1 MKNTKKQKIETE
13 NIIVSKNAANAA
25 EKHGAL
31 RQNADQQ
38 KQRADQQKTHVQ
50 KFVPDTSAI
59 INGNVTDLVREGKL
73 TGELVVPEFV
83 IAELENQAN
92 HGKDIGFE
100 GLEELKIIRELAE
113 EKGITMSTIGRKP
126 TIEEIQLAKSGRIDS
141 LIRDIARNLKATLVT
156 ADMVQAKV
164 AEAEGV
170 KVLYFKKAEIERM
183 SLEDYFTSDT
193 MSVHLKEGC
202 TPKAKRGKPGE
213 FKLIEID
220 GELLTEDI
228 LENMAHEIFEKSR
241 TSGGLLEMDLR
252 GATVI
257 QLGKY
262 RIAITR
268 HPFSEKMEI
277 TAVRPIVKVD
287 IEKYKLS
294 KKLLERFDERA
305 EGIIVAGPPGH
316 GKSTLAQ
323 AMAEFYQKK
332 GKIVKTME
340 HPRDLQVGPE
350 ITQYGALNN
359 DMANTADILLLVR
372 PDFTIYDEVRS
383 TKDFKIFADMR
394 LAGVGMLG
402 VIHATQAIDT
412 IHRFIGRIELG
423 LIPQV
428 IDTIVY
434 VRNGEIK
441 QVYTL
446 NLDVRTPTGMTEA
459 DLARPIIEILD
470 FETGRLLFEAYT
482 YGEQT
487 VVIPIKSKAE
497 TSKINKLAEERL
509 YEILKKRIA
518 NPRVE
523 IISANR
529 AILRVEEADM
539 AYVIGR
545 EGSNIKEL
553 EKLTGMSLTV
563 EPIIET
569 LKKTIKY
576 SVFEAGGYLSI
587 VVPENYVGSK
597 VDIYKGDEF
606 LFSATIGKK
615 AQVKIQK
622 KSELGDKVLKAVA
635 LGNLNVLAG

>member
-1 MKNTKKQKIETE
+1 MKTRKNKKENEPKNRESKDSIEIINQDSQKI
-13 NIIVSKNAANAA
+13 K
-25 EKHGAL
+25 
-31 RQNADQQ
+31 
-38 KQRADQQKTHVQ
+38 
-50 KFVPDTSAI
+50 KFVPDTSAL

-83 IAELENQAN
+83 ISELENQAN

-100 GLEELKIIRELAE
+100 GLEELKAIRDLAK
-113 EKGITMSTIGRKP
+113 EKGLKITTTGRKP
-126 TIEEIQLAKSGRIDS
+126 TIEEIQLARSGRIDS
-141 LIRDIARNLKATLVT
+141 LIRDIARNIHATLIT
-156 ADMVQAKV
+156 ADMVQASA
-164 AEAEGV
+164 AEAEGIE
-170 KVLYFKKAEIERM
+170 VLYFKKEEIEHL
-183 SLEDYFTSDT
+183 SLEDYFTPDT

-202 TPKAKRGKPGE
+202 TPKAKRGKPGA
-213 FKLIEID
+213 FKLVEAGAQI
-220 GELLTEDI
+220 LTEDA
-228 LENMAHEIFEKSR
+228 LEAIAHEIFEKSR

-268 HPFSEKMEI
+268 HPFSERMEI

-287 IEKYKLS
+287 ISKYKLS
-294 KKLLERFDERA
+294 EKLMARLDERA

-323 AMAEFYQKK
+323 AFAEFYMRK

-340 HPRDLQVGPE
+340 HPRDLQVVPE
-350 ITQYGALNN
+350 ITQYGPLNN

-372 PDFTIYDEVRS
+372 PDFTVYDEVRS

-402 VIHATQAIDT
+402 VVHATQAIDT
-412 IHRFIGRIELG
+412 VHRFIGRIELG
-423 LIPQV
+423 MIPQV
-428 IDTIVY
+428 IDTIIY
-434 VRNGEIK
+434 VRDGEIR
-441 QVYTL
+441 QVFTL
-446 NLDVRTPTGMTEA
+446 NLTVRTPSGMTEE
-459 DLARPIIEILD
+459 DLARPVVEILD
-470 FETGRLLFEAYT
+470 FETEKMLYEVYT

-487 VVIPIKSKAE
+487 VVIPIKGKAE
-497 TSKINKLAEERL
+497 ISKINKLAEERL
-509 YEILKKRIA
+509 YEILKKRIN
-518 NPRVE
+518 NPKVE
-523 IISANR
+523 VVSANR
-529 AILRVEEADM
+529 AILRVDERDM
-539 AYVIGR
+539 AYVIGK

-553 EKLTGMSLTV
+553 ERLTGMSLTV

-569 LKKTIKY
+569 LKNSVK
-576 SVFEAGGYLSI
+576 SEVFEAGGYLSI

-615 AQVKIQK
+615 SHVKIKK

-635 LGNLNVLAG
+635 LKNLKVLAG

>member
-1 MKNTKKQKIETE
+1 MKTRKNRKENEQKDAEAKDTIKAITHDSQKI
-13 NIIVSKNAANAA
+13 
-25 EKHGAL
+25 
-31 RQNADQQ
+31 R
-38 KQRADQQKTHVQ
+38 
-50 KFVPDTSAI
+50 KFVPDTSAL

-83 IAELENQAN
+83 ISELENQAN

-100 GLEELKIIRELAE
+100 GLEELKVIRNLAK
-113 EKGITMSTIGRKP
+113 EKGLAISTTGRKP

-141 LIRDIARNLKATLVT
+141 LIRDIARNIHATLIT
-156 ADMVQAKV
+156 ADMVQASA
-164 AEAEGV
+164 AEAEGID
-170 KVLYFKKAEIERM
+170 VLYFKKEEIQHL
-183 SLEDYFTSDT
+183 SLENYFTPDT

-202 TPKAKRGKPGE
+202 TPKAKRGKPGA
-213 FKLIEID
+213 FKLVEAGADI
-220 GELLTEDI
+220 LTEDA
-228 LENMAHEIFEKSR
+228 LETISHEIFEKSR

-268 HPFSEKMEI
+268 HPFSERMEI

-287 IEKYKLS
+287 ISKYKLS
-294 KKLLERFDERA
+294 EKLMARLDERA

-323 AMAEFYQKK
+323 AFAEFYMRK

-340 HPRDLQVGPE
+340 HPRDLQVCPE

-402 VIHATQAIDT
+402 VVHATQAIDT
-412 IHRFIGRIELG
+412 VHRFIGRIELG
-423 LIPQV
+423 MIPQV
-428 IDTIVY
+428 IDTIIY
-434 VRNGEIK
+434 VRDGEIK
-441 QVYTL
+441 QVFTL
-446 NLDVRTPTGMTEA
+446 NLTVRTPTGMTED
-459 DLARPIIEILD
+459 DLARPVVEILD
-470 FETGRLLFEAYT
+470 FETGKMLYEVYT

-487 VVIPIKSKAE
+487 VVIPIKGKAE
-497 TSKINKLAEERL
+497 ISKINKLAEERL
-509 YEILKKRIA
+509 YEILKKRID
-518 NPRVE
+518 NPKVE
-523 IISANR
+523 VVSSNR
-529 AILRVEEADM
+529 AILRVDERDM
-539 AYVIGR
+539 AYVIGK

-569 LKKTIKY
+569 LKNSVK
-576 SVFEAGGYLSI
+576 SEVFEAGGYLSI
-587 VVPENYVGSK
+587 AVPENYVGSK

-615 AQVKIQK
+615 SHVKIKK
-622 KSELGDKVLKAVA
+622 KSDLGDKVLKAVA
-635 LGNLNVLAG
+635 LRNLRVLAG